1 MVDIVVKAI
10 ISKEQGRKFIKN
22 TPIDLFQKIS
32 DYSRRKGKD
41 ILKYAHYE
49 LINDKFNTIVN
60 TQLSILSLFNDVCVF
75 CNKPFTHYIVGKP
88 IGGIYK
94 HKYYYL
100 YPIRFEN
107 NGDIVYYN
115 IDHILPKSLGG
126 ANRLENYQL
135 SCENMNSKKGD
146 ILSEEDKKY
155 GIKINKQ

>member
-60 TQLSILSLFNDVCVF
+60 TQLSILSLFNDVCF
-75 CNKPFTHYIVGKP
+75 
-88 IGGIYK
+88 
-94 HKYYYL
+94 L
-100 YPIRFEN
+100 
-107 NGDIVYYN
+107 
-115 IDHILPKSLGG
+115 
-126 ANRLENYQL
+126 
-135 SCENMNSKKGD
+135 
-146 ILSEEDKKY
+146 
-155 GIKINKQ
+155 